1 VIKVQDVIKKV
12 YHFIFRQ
19 ISKFIAISVEF
30 VLLYLKKYWIAQI
43 YNLLKQQGG
52 NKMIRIN
59 LIKSVFAHAWI
70 LATLLF
76 LISGCA
82 ALSKDDKN
90 TASGST
96 VRKEKKELPIYYDF
110 GDVLVPK
117 ELKIDKDSSFVY
129 KAPGFSA
136 GVLALNGRVEVGS
149 LYTFFEDNMAKDN
162 WKLISAFKSPRTVM
176 LFQKQNRWC
185 VINITDGDFS
195 TEVEIWVAPSIAE
208 GSSGLMK

>member
-1 VIKVQDVIKKV
+1 
-12 YHFIFRQ
+12 
-19 ISKFIAISVEF
+19 
-30 VLLYLKKYWIAQI
+30 
-43 YNLLKQQGG
+43 
-52 NKMIRIN
+52 MIRIKR
-59 LIKSVFAHAWI
+59 IKTVFAHAWI
-70 LATLLF
+70 LATLIF

-82 ALSKDDKN
+82 ALKPDEKN
-90 TASGST
+90 TTPGST
-96 VRKEKKELPIYYDF
+96 IQKEKKDLPVYYDF

-117 ELKIDKDSSFVY
+117 ELKIDKGSSFVY

-149 LYTFFEDNMAKDN
+149 LCTFFEDNMAKDN
-162 WKLISAFKSPRTVM
+162 WRLISAFKSPRTVM

-195 TEVEIWVAPSIAE
+195 TDVEIWVAPSIAE